1 MSHPDPSPSPRRPFG
16 IDSFLQTAFEHTGL
30 TGIDLWLRYVALG
43 GSMPPQ
49 DLLSQIARNG
59 AGLDTYQRDVLAL
72 ALNERF
78 HELDMDTPVP
88 YVRD

>member
-1 MSHPDPSPSPRRPFG
+1 M
-16 IDSFLQTAFEHTGL
+16 DSFLQTAFEHTGL
-30 TGIDLWLRYVALG
+30 SPIDLWLRYVALG
-43 GSMPPQ
+43 GSIPPQ
-49 DLLSQIARNG
+49 DLLAQIARDG
-59 AGLDTYQRDVLAL
+59 AELDAYQRDVLAL